1 MRDLTNNNILQ
12 AFARNGLQILQW
24 CMLVLL
30 YEAHE
35 RGEKLTQDEI
45 RHQLD
50 LPESNRPPPKGATPS
65 ALVREILRSS
75 REKYG
80 HVKYLGNGTWQ
91 LTNKG
96 RKFVEEQSSPKE
108 PKE

>member
-1 MRDLTNNNILQ
+1 MRDLMNNNMLQ

-30 YEAHE
+30 YE
-35 RGEKLTQDEI
+35 GENLTQDEI
-45 RHQLD
+45 RQRLE

-80 HVKYLGNGTWQ
+80 HVKYLGNGTWK
-91 LTNKG
+91 LTDEG
-96 RKFVEEQSSPKE
+96 RKFVEEQSSPKG

>member
-1 MRDLTNNNILQ
+1 MRDLMNNNMLQ

-30 YEAHE
+30 YEADQ
-35 RGEKLTQDEI
+35 RGETLTQDEI

-50 LPESNRPPPKGATPS
+50 LPKSDYPPPEGASPN

-80 HVKYLGNGTWQ
+80 HVEYLGNGTWQ
-91 LTNKG
+91 LTDKG

-108 PKE
+108 PQE

>member
-1 MRDLTNNNILQ
+1 MNNNMLQ

-30 YEAHE
+30 YEARE
-35 RGEKLTQDEI
+35 EKLTQDKI
-45 RHQLD
+45 RHRLD
-50 LPESNRPPPKGATPS
+50 LPKSDCPPPKGTTPS

-91 LTNKG
+91 LTDEG
-96 RKFVEEQSSPKE
+96 REFVEEQSSPKE
-108 PKE
+108 SKE

>member
-1 MRDLTNNNILQ
+1 MRDLMNNNMLQ

-30 YEAHE
+30 YEAT
-35 RGEKLTQDEI
+35 GEKLTQDEI
-45 RHQLD
+45 RHRLD
-50 LPESNRPPPKGATPS
+50 LPKSNRSEPKGATSS

-75 REKYG
+75 REIYG

-91 LTNKG
+91 LTDEG
-96 RKFVEEQSSPKE
+96 RKFVEGQSSPKE

>member
-1 MRDLTNNNILQ
+1 MENNMLQ

-30 YEAHE
+30 YEAE
-35 RGEKLTQDEI
+35 GEKLTQDEI

-50 LPESNRPPPKGATPS
+50 LPASNRPPPKGATSS

-80 HVKYLGNGTWQ
+80 HVTYLDNGTWQ
-91 LTNKG
+91 LTDTG
-96 RKFVEEQSSPKE
+96 RAFVEEQSSRKE

>member
-1 MRDLTNNNILQ
+1 MRDLMSNNMLQ

-30 YEAHE
+30 YEA
-35 RGEKLTQDEI
+35 RGDKLTQEEI
-45 RHQLD
+45 RHRLD
-50 LPESNRPPPKGATPS
+50 LPKSNRPPPKGAIPS

-75 REKYG
+75 REKYE

-91 LTNKG
+91 LTDKG